1 MRSAIVSITNSNKV
15 IISKNQTKDKGAWP
29 GTISAYEQRDALNVS
44 TQLSFRGKIGRFTWK
59 LEIKQT
65 ERSISW
71 RTKLKNFKYHESFVR
86 LKLR

>member
-1 MRSAIVSITNSNKV
+1 MRGTIIAIKNSNKG
-15 IISKNQTKDKGAWP
+15 IISKNQTKDKRAWP

-44 TQLSFRGKIGRFTWK
+44 TQPSFRGKIGRFARK